1 MTTYLVRVL
10 YSSTTLPIYQV
21 FGTRHPDT
29 DPSNVT
35 RVLFF
40 VRNVRRRKASS
51 SWVSDLHV
59 RAPRSLEAKPEGLAG
74 GRSPAGTVAPADVAI
89 VRRCSISFH
98 DGFRRKAHTSRTVVA
113 FREFFTKA
121 NGVFAKPVRRG
132 ASITRPSDARSS
144 SSSLVAELLVLKK
157 NKARAAP
164 RKKNGASREDPRA
177 RRFFCFR
184 DNPKRHR
191 AVTSGSCARISFRDA
206 AFVGP

>member
-1 MTTYLVRVL
+1 MPVLTDPRRTASRRGFFIFFHARRDQMDMTTYLVRVL

-113 FREFFTKA
+113 FRAFFT
-121 NGVFAKPVRRG
+121 KPVRRS
-132 ASITRPSDARSS
+132 ASIRRPSDARSS
-144 SSSLVAELLVLKK
+144 SSSLVAE
-157 NKARAAP
+157 
-164 RKKNGASREDPRA
+164 
-177 RRFFCFR
+177 
-184 DNPKRHR
+184 
-191 AVTSGSCARISFRDA
+191 
-206 AFVGP
+206 

>member
-1 MTTYLVRVL
+1 MDMTTYLVRVL

-74 GRSPAGTVAPADVAI
+74 GRSPAGTVG
-89 VRRCSISFH
+89 RGSGKEKR
-98 DGFRRKAHTSRTVVA
+98 
-113 FREFFTKA
+113 
-121 NGVFAKPVRRG
+121 GVG
-132 ASITRPSDARSS
+132 DTGGQARSG
-144 SSSLVAELLVLKK
+144 LEE
-157 NKARAAP
+157 
-164 RKKNGASREDPRA
+164 GWI
-177 RRFFCFR
+177 
-184 DNPKRHR
+184 
-191 AVTSGSCARISFRDA
+191 RIQEG
-206 AFVGP
+206 VV